1 MAVERIP
8 QSLTR
13 RVPLKAY
20 LASDHVSVATGKAL
34 TVTISKNC
42 GAFGNPSAGATNA
55 TEVANGWYYV
65 DLSTTDTGTGGPLLI
80 RATASGVDDVEREF
94 FVADAHN
101 AGFDGVPSAVAG
113 ANGGLPLGDASGR
126 VDLGK
131 WLGSAPNA
139 LQAGRID
146 SYLGAVAA
154 GVIAAASF
162 AANALDAVWSTA

>member
-65 DLSTTDTGTGGPLLI
+65 DLSTTDTGTGGPLLVPAP
-80 RATASGVDDVEREF
+80 RPRGGEVEREF
-94 FVADAHN
+94 FVADAPK
-101 AGFDGVPSAVAG
+101 AGVDGVPRAVAG
-113 ANGGLPLGDASGR
+113 AH
-126 VDLGK
+126 
-131 WLGSAPNA
+131 
-139 LQAGRID
+139 
-146 SYLGAVAA
+146 
-154 GVIAAASF
+154 
-162 AANALDAVWSTA
+162 